1 MKNDTVVDWYF
12 DFVSPFAYLQSTQL
26 ERIAE
31 RATLRCRPVLFAGLL
46 KHWGNIG
53 PAEITPK
60 RQWTFEHVAWIAHE
74 NDITLQLPPMHPFVP
89 LPLLRMAIALG
100 SELDVVRRLFAF
112 VWRHGHVPTER
123 DAFAE
128 LLDELGV
135 RPETLESPHVKQT
148 LRANTDEAIAAGV
161 FGVPTSVIDGERY
174 WGFDAMPMIVARL
187 DGDAFFASDAL
198 RAARAMPEGVQ
209 REGVRPVQPERTQRS
224 QSLNPSAG

>member
-1 MKNDTVVDWYF
+1 MKKDIVVDWYF

-26 ERIAE
+26 DRIAE

-46 KHWGNIG
+46 KHWGNVG
-53 PAEITPK
+53 PAEIAPK
-60 RQWTFEHVAWIAHE
+60 RQWTFEHVAWIAHS
-74 NDITLQLPPMHPFVP
+74 NGIALKLPPMHPFVP
-89 LPLLRMAIALG
+89 LPLLRLSIVLG

-112 VWRHGHVPTER
+112 VWRHGQVPTEQE
-123 DAFAE
+123 AFAA

-135 RPETLESPHVKQT
+135 RPESLESPQVKQT

-161 FGVPTSVIDGERY
+161 FGVPTSVIEGERY

-187 DGDAFFASDAL
+187 EGDAFFASDAL

-209 REGVRPVQPERTQRS
+209 REGVRRPG
-224 QSLNPSAG
+224 SLNPSAG